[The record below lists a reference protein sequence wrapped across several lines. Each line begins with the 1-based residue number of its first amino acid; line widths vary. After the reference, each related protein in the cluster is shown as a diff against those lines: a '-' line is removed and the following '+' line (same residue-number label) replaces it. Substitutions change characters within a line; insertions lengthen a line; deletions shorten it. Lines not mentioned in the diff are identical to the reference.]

1 MYSDTLCYRRSFF
14 NNLLK
19 VYAAVISS
27 FNKAFKLVIGTNT
40 TQNNNKTYYETKNRK
55 KENYLF
61 GHAQVSNRR
70 RNKAIAVIFIFRQYN
85 IYTILYQF
93 RMALA
98 ISWEET
104 RVRIVNQRAFDDNTK
119 VLLVTSADH
128 FQEDCHTEIRLVTS
142 RKYYLSFEISQCQSV
157 VLEQF

>member
-1 MYSDTLCYRRSFF
+1 
-14 NNLLK
+14 
-19 VYAAVISS
+19 
-27 FNKAFKLVIGTNT
+27 
-40 TQNNNKTYYETKNRK
+40 
-55 KENYLF
+55 
-61 GHAQVSNRR
+61 
-70 RNKAIAVIFIFRQYN
+70 
-85 IYTILYQF
+85 
-93 RMALA
+93 MALA
-98 ISWEET
+98 ISCEET